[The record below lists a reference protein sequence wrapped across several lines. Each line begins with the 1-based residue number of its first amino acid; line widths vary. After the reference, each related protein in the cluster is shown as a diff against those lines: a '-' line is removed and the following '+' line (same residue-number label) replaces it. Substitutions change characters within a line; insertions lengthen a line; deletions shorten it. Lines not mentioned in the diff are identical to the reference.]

1 MTERVKWVCRYVPAD
16 SETNV
21 DVDRLRSSQNDIERE
36 RSIKLAKNCEGDASR
51 MLSIWTKIAY
61 P

>member
-36 RSIKLAKNCEGDASR
+36 HNIKLAKNCEATSQEYCRSR
-51 MLSIWTKIAY
+51 LK
-61 P
+61 